1 MKNLPVTFRLLIII
15 LVSLLP
21 LELFSQVKGNA
32 NDFQPVVGQGGKDVV
47 WVPTP
52 QELVDKMLD
61 IAKITTKDLLIDLG
75 SGDGRTVI
83 TAAKRGTRAIGVEYN
98 PEMVALSERNAAR
111 EGVSGKA
118 EFLTA
123 DLFEYDFSKATVITM
138 FLLPDINIRLRPI
151 ILSMKPGAR
160 VVSNTFTMG
169 EWIPDDTV
177 DVEEVTIAWHTAY
190 MWIVPARV
198 EGRWA
203 LQSGGDISLLQEFQM
218 LKGEVIEDGNTHP
231 VVNGKMLGE
240 EISFQAGDMH
250 YKGKVDG
257 NRITGTV
264 TVGENIRP
272 WTATRAER

>member
-1 MKNLPVTFRLLIII
+1 
-15 LVSLLP
+15 
-21 LELFSQVKGNA
+21 
-32 NDFQPVVGQGGKDVV
+32 
-47 WVPTP
+47 
-52 QELVDKMLD
+52 
-61 IAKITTKDLLIDLG
+61 
-75 SGDGRTVI
+75 
-83 TAAKRGTRAIGVEYN
+83 
-98 PEMVALSERNAAR
+98 
-111 EGVSGKA
+111 
-118 EFLTA
+118 
-123 DLFEYDFSKATVITM
+123 M

-151 ILSMKPGAR
+151 ILSMKPGTR

-272 WTATRAER
+272 WMATRAER

>member
-1 MKNLPVTFRLLIII
+1 MPMIFSRL
-15 LVSLLP
+15 S
-21 LELFSQVKGNA
+21 A
-32 NDFQPVVGQGGKDVV
+32 RGGKDVV

-151 ILSMKPGAR
+151 ILSMKPGTR

-218 LKGEVIEDGNTHP
+218 LKGEVSENGETHP
-231 VVNGKMLGE
+231 VVYGKLVGD
-240 EISFQAGDMH
+240 EISFLAGDVH

-257 NRITGTV
+257 NKITGTI
-264 TVGENIRP
+264 TEGENIIP
-272 WTATRAER
+272 WTVTRAER